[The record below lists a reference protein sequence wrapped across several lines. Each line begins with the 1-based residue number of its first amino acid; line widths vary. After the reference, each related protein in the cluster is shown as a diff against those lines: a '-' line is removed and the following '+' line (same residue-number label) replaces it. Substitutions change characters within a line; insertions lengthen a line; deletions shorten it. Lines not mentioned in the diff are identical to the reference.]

1 MSTQLNKLA
10 TPFASIRQ
18 LPFDEYVKRFT
29 AGITRIHIHDTY
41 YEQTDFAPGIWDFFE
56 GTQTTDKY
64 NNSLI
69 DHNNIPAVYKH
80 LSLDTPGKPA
90 QVLAM
95 THNDV
100 DLTPEQKKQKERVWD
115 KLLDVGMD
123 DEEWFA
129 SFPDIT
135 YRINSLGLRTDLE
148 VDDLVPNEFIPVF
161 GCSHTFGLGMPAE
174 NLWHNKLSESLPIF
188 NVGICGSGIMDVYL
202 LLTQLYNE
210 KPFNKAYAVIPHN
223 ERMSQVSKKGI
234 IEGGAHAQA
243 SAFLNEFKGV
253 DDGYPLQ
260 TQNMI
265 LIVVQEALENFC
277 KANNI
282 ELVMYSN
289 FTVGGQLDYHKWG
302 LLCPPIFRPAKA
314 IIPKLETV
322 NPKKHT
328 KEQILDSVARDK
340 IHYGHNWHR
349 KIAEILQCR

>member
-129 SFPDIT
+129 S
-135 YRINSLGLRTDLE
+135 
-148 VDDLVPNEFIPVF
+148 
-161 GCSHTFGLGMPAE
+161 
-174 NLWHNKLSESLPIF
+174 
-188 NVGICGSGIMDVYL
+188 
-202 LLTQLYNE
+202 LLT
-210 KPFNKAYAVIPHN
+210 
-223 ERMSQVSKKGI
+223 
-234 IEGGAHAQA
+234 
-243 SAFLNEFKGV
+243 
-253 DDGYPLQ
+253 
-260 TQNMI
+260 
-265 LIVVQEALENFC
+265 
-277 KANNI
+277 
-282 ELVMYSN
+282 
-289 FTVGGQLDYHKWG
+289 
-302 LLCPPIFRPAKA
+302 
-314 IIPKLETV
+314 
-322 NPKKHT
+322 
-328 KEQILDSVARDK
+328 
-340 IHYGHNWHR
+340 
-349 KIAEILQCR
+349 